1 VLEETQETEEIVER
15 VAALDV
21 GKAELTCC
29 VRVPSPGKRGKR
41 AQEVRTYHTMTRYLL
56 VMADRL
62 RELGVTRV
70 VMEATSDYWK
80 GIYYLLEAHG
90 FETWLV
96 NARDVKHLPGRPKT
110 DTLDAVWLCK
120 LAERQMLRPSFV
132 PPRPVR
138 QLRDLTRYRA
148 DLVAARTAEKQR
160 VEKLLEDAQIK
171 LSAVASDIFGVSG
184 RAMLAALVAGERDPK
199 VLAQLART
207 RLRAKLSLLVE
218 AFTGFFTDQHA
229 FLLAKMLGRVDALD
243 ADLAEL
249 DARIQELIAPIARA
263 VERLDEVPGLGQTAA
278 HLLLAELGV
287 DMTRFPTPGHLVS
300 WAKFAPGVKESAGK
314 RKGSG
319 WTGHGN
325 PYVAR
330 VLGEAAVA
338 ASKTDT
344 FLGERYRRIARR
356 RGKRRA
362 IVAVGRSILVIV
374 WHLLSDPTLRFQDL
388 GAGFY
393 DTRSNAERAS
403 ATTSA
408 SSKPSVTRSPSN
420 PPPESARNQLLGPGS
435 AALRR
440 VLPPACSPWIFGSG
454 PHGRESPRG
463 MRIGWA
469 RCPAPGLSHHVTLEP
484 LAA

>member
-1 VLEETQETEEIVER
+1 VLEETQETEEIIQR

-29 VRVPSPGKRGKR
+29 VRVPGQGSSGRR
-41 AQEVRTYHTMTRYLL
+41 RQEVRSYQTMTRWLL

-62 RELGVTRV
+62 AELGVTRV

-90 FETWLV
+90 FEVWLV

-132 PPRPVR
+132 PPRPIR
-138 QLRDLTRYRA
+138 QLRDLARYRA

-171 LSAVASDIFGVSG
+171 LSVVASDIFGVSG

-207 RLRAKLSLLVE
+207 RLRAKLGPLVE

-229 FLLAKMLGRVDALD
+229 FLLAKMLARVDALD

-249 DARIQELIAPIARA
+249 DAKLAELIAPFTDA
-263 VERLDEVPGLGQTAA
+263 VDRLDEVPGLGQTAA
-278 HLLLAELGV
+278 RLLLAELGT
-287 DMTRFPTPGHLVS
+287 DMTRFPTAGHLVS

-319 WTGHGN
+319 STGHGN
-325 PYVAR
+325 PYLAR

-356 RGKRRA
+356 RGAKRA

-374 WHLLSDPTLRFQDL
+374 WHLLSDPTARFQDL

-393 DTRSNAERAS
+393 DSRINAERA
-403 ATTSA
+403 
-408 SSKPSVTRSPSN
+408 K
-420 PPPESARNQLLGPGS
+420 RNHVCQLEALGYK
-435 AALRR
+435 
-440 VLPPACSPWIFGSG
+440 
-454 PHGRESPRG
+454 
-463 MRIGWA
+463 
-469 RCPAPGLSHHVTLEP
+469 VTLEP
-484 LAA
+484 AA